1 MPRPIRIA
9 TLALLVALAMPGA
22 AQNRPAGLEPLP
34 ELPPST
40 LDQPLD
46 PSAIP
51 PRPGEIGY
59 HENKVNGLGY
69 SPMVVPPQGKPYYLI
84 DNRGDANGTW
94 SRRGSLDTDLR
105 IPQWLTGTF

>member
-9 TLALLVALAMPGA
+9 TLTLLAALAWPAG
-22 AQNRPAGLEPLP
+22 AQNGPVGLEPLP

-40 LDQPLD
+40 LDHPLD

-59 HENKVNGLGY
+59 HENKVNGLSY
-69 SPMVVPPQGKPYYLI
+69 TPMVVPAQGKPYYLI
-84 DNRGDANGTW
+84 DNRGDANNSW

-105 IPQWLTGTF
+105 VPQWLTGKF